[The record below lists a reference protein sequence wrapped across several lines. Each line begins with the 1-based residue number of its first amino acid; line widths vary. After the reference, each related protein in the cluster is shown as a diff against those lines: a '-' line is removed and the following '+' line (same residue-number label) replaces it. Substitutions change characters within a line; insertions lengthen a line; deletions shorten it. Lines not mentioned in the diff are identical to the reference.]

1 MADRVGSSQS
11 VTALDRDTRSSDA
24 LTTRGASAAYA
35 AGSFGTGV
43 FSTVPTVILL
53 YFCTEI
59 LALPVGWATAIVL
72 LPKLWSIL
80 WDPLVGAWSDRT
92 ITRIGRRRP
101 FMIAGVLGM
110 PLAFVATFSPPALD
124 PLATAVWVGTTYFL
138 LATLYSLFAV
148 PYVAIPA
155 ELIGD
160 SRLRARMITWRMF
173 VVMLGIL
180 TGAGLVPWLVALYG
194 GGRGGYASM
203 SIGVAIACML
213 AMAGPILILR
223 GLDVPRTSLFAVRPS
238 GAHDTF
244 RRALRDR
251 PFLKLCLAYLLQL
264 TASGAVTATVP
275 YLVTKFF
282 GHADGDIGTALFV
295 MLVATTLTV
304 TLWGR
309 LGRQH
314 GELRMLQWAI
324 VFYALAS
331 LVIGAF
337 ALLRAPWF
345 VALFGFGL
353 LGIPFAAMQ
362 VLPYT
367 LVASLV
373 RASTVHNP
381 AAEGALTGI
390 WTATEKLA
398 LALGPT
404 ITGLAL
410 WIAGTRDSAAL
421 PVIAIAAACL
431 LIAGSIVVLRS
442 VRLPPVSA
450 AESDPLR

>member
-1 MADRVGSSQS
+1 MTAVDLDTSSS
-11 VTALDRDTRSSDA
+11 TAP
-24 LTTRGASAAYA
+24 TTRGASAAYA

-59 LALPVGWATAIVL
+59 LALPVVWATAIVFV
-72 LPKLWSIL
+72 PKVWSIL

-92 ITRIGRRRP
+92 VTSIGRRRP

-110 PLAFVATFSPPALD
+110 PLAFVATFSPPFVD
-124 PLATAVWVGTTYFL
+124 PVAIAVWVSTTYFL

-155 ELIGD
+155 ELIAD
-160 SRLRARMITWRMF
+160 SDLRARMITWRMF

-180 TGAGLVPWLVALYG
+180 TGAGLVPWLVALNG

-203 SIGVAIACML
+203 SVVVAIACAV
-213 AMAGPILILR
+213 AMVGPILMLR
-223 GLDVPRTSLFAVRPS
+223 GLDVPRSSHITMQS
-238 GAHDTF
+238 GGTRAAF
-244 RRALRDR
+244 RRVLRDR
-251 PFLKLCLAYLLQL
+251 PFLQLCFAYLLLL
-264 TASGAVTATVP
+264 TASGAVTSTVP
-275 YLVTKFF
+275 YLVTRFF
-282 GHADGDIGTALFV
+282 GRTEGEIGTALFV
-295 MLVATTLTV
+295 MLIATTLTV
-304 TLWGR
+304 TTWGR

-314 GELRMLQWAI
+314 GELRMLRLAI
-324 VFYALAS
+324 ALYAFAALA
-331 LVIGAF
+331 IGAF
-337 ALLRAPWF
+337 ALSGAPWF
-345 VALFGFGL
+345 VALFGFAL
-353 LGIPFAAMQ
+353 LGVPFAAMQ

-367 LVASLV
+367 LVASLI
-373 RASTVHNP
+373 RASPVNDH

-410 WIAGTRDSAAL
+410 WIAGALGNTAL
-421 PVIAIAAACL
+421 PVIAVT
-431 LIAGSIVVLRS
+431 IAGLMIVGSTVVLRS
-442 VRLPPVSA
+442 LRFPPGYRA
-450 AESDPLR
+450 DPEPL

>member
-1 MADRVGSSQS
+1 MS
-11 VTALDRDTRSSDA
+11 ALNLDIRSSNA

-59 LALPVGWATAIVL
+59 LGLPVMWATAIVFV
-72 LPKLWSIL
+72 PKLWSIL
-80 WDPLVGAWSDRT
+80 WDPMVGAWSDRT
-92 ITRIGRRRP
+92 ITNIGRRRP
-101 FMIAGVLGM
+101 FMIAGVIGM

-124 PLATAVWVGTTYFL
+124 PFATALWVGITYFL

-155 ELIGD
+155 ELIDDSD
-160 SRLRARMITWRMF
+160 SRARTITWRMF

-180 TGAGLVPWLVALYG
+180 TGAGLVPWLVALNG
-194 GGRGGYASM
+194 GGRGGYAAM
-203 SIGVAIACML
+203 SIGVAIACAL
-213 AMAGPILILR
+213 AMAAPILILR
-223 GLDVPRTSLFAVRPS
+223 GLDVPRPSLMTAQSS
-238 GAHDTF
+238 GTRAAF
-244 RRALRDR
+244 RRVLRDR
-251 PFLKLCLAYLLQL
+251 PFLQLCFAYLLLL
-264 TASGAVTATVP
+264 TASGAVTSAVP
-275 YLVTKFF
+275 YLVTRFF
-282 GHADGDIGTALFV
+282 GLDDSAIGTALFV
-295 MLVATTLTV
+295 MLIATTLTV
-304 TLWGR
+304 TVWGR

-314 GELRMLQWAI
+314 GELRMLRLAI
-324 VFYALAS
+324 AFYALAA
-331 LVIGAF
+331 LAIGAF
-337 ALLRAPWF
+337 ALLHAPWS
-345 VALFGFGL
+345 VALIGFVL

-367 LVASLV
+367 LVASLI
-373 RASTVHNP
+373 RASTAHDH

-410 WIAGTRDSAAL
+410 WVAESPGSAAL
-421 PVIAIAAACL
+421 PIIAVTMSVL
-431 LIAGSIVVLRS
+431 LIAVSTVVLRS
-442 VRLPPVSA
+442 LRLPPA
-450 AESDPLR
+450 ALAALEPLR

>member
-1 MADRVGSSQS
+1 MADRVGSSRGVS
-11 VTALDRDTRSSDA
+11 VLDLDTRSSNA

-59 LALPVGWATAIVL
+59 LALPVVWATAIVFV
-72 LPKLWSIL
+72 PKVWSIL

-92 ITRIGRRRP
+92 VTNIGRRRP

-110 PLAFVATFSPPALD
+110 PLAFVATFSPPLLD
-124 PLATAVWVGTTYFL
+124 PLATALWVGTTYFF

-155 ELIGD
+155 ELID
-160 SRLRARMITWRMF
+160 DRDLRARMITWRMF

-180 TGAGLVPWLVALYG
+180 TGAGLVPWLVALNG
-194 GGRGGYASM
+194 GGRIGYASM
-203 SIGVAIACML
+203 SVGVAIACAL
-213 AMAGPILILR
+213 AMVGPILMLR
-223 GLDVPRTSLFAVRPS
+223 GLDVPRSSHFTVSSS
-238 GAHDTF
+238 GTHATF
-244 RRALRDR
+244 RRVLRDR
-251 PFLKLCLAYLLQL
+251 PFLLLCLSYLLQL
-264 TASGAVTATVP
+264 TASGAVTSTVP
-275 YLVTKFF
+275 YLVTRFF
-282 GHADGDIGTALFV
+282 HHDEADIGTALFV
-295 MLVATTLTV
+295 MLIATTLTV

-314 GELRMLQWAI
+314 GELRMLRLAI
-324 VFYALAS
+324 AFYALAA
-331 LVIGAF
+331 LAIGAF
-337 ALLRAPWF
+337 ALLRAPWS
-345 VALFGFGL
+345 VALLGFAL
-353 LGIPFAAMQ
+353 LGVPFAAMQ

-367 LVASLV
+367 LVASLI
-373 RASTVHNP
+373 RASTVHDHH
-381 AAEGALTGI
+381 AEGALTGI

-410 WIAGTRDSAAL
+410 WLAGTLGNAAL
-421 PVIAIAAACL
+421 PIIAMTLSSL
-431 LIAGSIVVLRS
+431 LIVASIVILRS
-442 VRLPPVSA
+442 L
-450 AESDPLR
+450 EPLR